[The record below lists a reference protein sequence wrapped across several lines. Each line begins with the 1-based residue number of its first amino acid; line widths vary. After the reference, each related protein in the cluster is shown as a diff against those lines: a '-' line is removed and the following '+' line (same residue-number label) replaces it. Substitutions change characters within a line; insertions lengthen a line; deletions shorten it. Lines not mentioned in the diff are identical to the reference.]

1 MNSSTDRCKACNGVR
16 ETEDILCTSCS
27 KLVDIIKNKPELYS
41 RLSHLASQ
49 NLEKYK
55 EQIEEDEELPD
66 VLDAMRYRTT
76 DRENNTWYISVSEL
90 KGKPVEMFAS
100 TAFDSDRHLQSRISN
115 LTTITRLLSLILRHI
130 FMGETIT
137 LGKTITQLDRSSRQN
152 KDLPALLSG
161 VLSNY
166 RSDNKV
172 EKD

>member
-1 MNSSTDRCKACNGVR
+1 MNSSTDRCKACNGER
-16 ETEDILCTSCS
+16 ESEDILCNSCS
-27 KLVDIIKNKPELYS
+27 TFVDIIKNKPELYS
-41 RLSHLASQ
+41 RISHLASLD
-49 NLEKYK
+49 LEEYK
-55 EQIEEDEELPD
+55 EQIEEDQELPD

-76 DRENNTWYISVSEL
+76 DRDDNTWYISVSEL

-100 TAFDSDRHLQSRISN
+100 TAFDTDRHLQSRISS

-137 LGKTITQLDRSSRQN
+137 LGKTITQLDRSSRQG

-166 RSDNKV
+166 KNNKN
-172 EKD
+172 